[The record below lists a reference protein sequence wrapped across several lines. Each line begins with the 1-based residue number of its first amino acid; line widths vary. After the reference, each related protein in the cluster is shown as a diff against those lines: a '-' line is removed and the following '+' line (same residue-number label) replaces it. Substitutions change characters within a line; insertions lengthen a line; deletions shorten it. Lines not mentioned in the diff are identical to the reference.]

1 VIWSKDVVGLGKIYV
16 EDVLLPKAGYRET
29 RQYLVKVND
38 RKGVKGV
45 CKVNPLGQ
53 PESEYE
59 SGAVPPVVVIVCENA
74 VPAVSVVRAAPLAGL
89 VIVKTVGVVG
99 GLMVRE

>member
-1 VIWSKDVVGLGKIYV
+1 VLLSLTVTPRAVKLPPVVGVPVIV
-16 EDVLLPKAGYRET
+16 PALLM
-29 RQYLVKVND
+29 L
-38 RKGVKGV
+38 
-45 CKVNPLGQ
+45 NPLGQ